1 MQSARQAVDPMI
13 PTIPAVPA
21 AQRTRQRTSERMF
34 LTAALP
40 KTMHREPGNAMKRA
54 GGSNSRTAPIRQ
66 EKRPVIRT
74 VKSWAGSRKTENGGF
89 SVLTAI

>member
-1 MQSARQAVDPMI
+1 
-13 PTIPAVPA
+13 
-21 AQRTRQRTSERMF
+21 
-34 LTAALP
+34 
-40 KTMHREPGNAMKRA
+40 MHRELGNAIIRA

-74 VKSWAGSRKTENGGF
+74 VKSWAGFRKTENGGL